1 MNVRKILNLSYKAW
15 LLFMTAVVAMVGVKA
30 VMLLLLLQVLL
41 LARVVQSL
49 AVCK

>member
-1 MNVRKILNLSYKAW
+1 MRKILNYSYKAW
-15 LLFMTAVVAMVGVKA
+15 LLFMTAVVAMVGVEA
-30 VMLLLLLQVLL
+30 VVLLLLLLQVLL